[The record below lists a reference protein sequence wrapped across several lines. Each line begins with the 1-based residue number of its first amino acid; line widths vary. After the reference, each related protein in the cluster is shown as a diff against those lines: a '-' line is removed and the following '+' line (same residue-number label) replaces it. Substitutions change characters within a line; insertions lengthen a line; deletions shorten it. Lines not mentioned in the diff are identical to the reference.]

1 MWLLLSLEVVTVVAK
16 EKMAVQNVEV
26 EEEAVEVAL
35 VLLWNAERRM
45 QEVVVGVEEEVVEEE
60 GVVAVEDI
68 VAEGGEEEVA
78 EVVEEVG

>member
-45 QEVVVGVEEEVVEEE
+45 QEVVVGVEEEETKS
-60 GVVAVEDI
+60 
-68 VAEGGEEEVA
+68 
-78 EVVEEVG
+78 